1 MNNKDWKGNS
11 KSTYITLGASNHTDK
26 ERQHEDYYATDPI
39 AAKLLLEV
47 ETFNKNVWEC
57 ACGEKHLSK
66 VFEDK
71 GYNVRSSDIVE
82 RCGNEVFDF
91 LSIENQ
97 EWGGDIVTNPPYKYA
112 VDFIYKALQI
122 IPVGNKIAMFLKV
135 QFLEGKERKVLFQ
148 SFPPKVLYVSSSRIL
163 CAKNADFE
171 RMREGGGSAVAYA
184 WYVWEKG
191 YKGDTIVKWIN

>member
-26 ERQHEDYYATDPI
+26 DSQHEDYYATDPV

-71 GYNVRSSDIVE
+71 GYNVRSSDIVD

-97 EWGGDIVTNPPYKYA
+97 EWNGDIVTNPPYKYA
-112 VDFIYKALQI
+112 VDFIYKALHI
-122 IPVGNKIAMFLKV
+122 IPTGNKIAMFLKV
-135 QFLEGKERKVLFQ
+135 QFLEGKERKRLFQ
-148 SFPPKVLYVSSSRIL
+148 TFPPKVIYVSSSRIL
-163 CAKNADFE
+163 CAKNAEFE